1 MTITWTF
8 LARERL
14 REVVSFIAK
23 DNPEAAKR
31 WSEDLF
37 ERVERLGAFPEMGRI
52 VPELQKE
59 AIREIFHGRYR
70 VIYKLRRKGVLI
82 LTIRHGRRL
91 LDQAEVRG
99 GQST

>member
-1 MTITWTF
+1 MISWTL

-14 REVVSFIAK
+14 SEIVTFIAR
-23 DNPEAAKR
+23 DDPDAARR

-37 ERVERLGAFPEMGRI
+37 ERVESLGTFPEMGRV
-52 VPELQKE
+52 VPELQKK
-59 AIREIFHGRYR
+59 IFREIFHGQYR

-91 LDQAEVRG
+91 FDQAEVKG
-99 GQST
+99 NE